1 MPSTAGAQH
10 RRVHCSKPRHRQL
23 FPGRSTRPRLQS
35 RGTLVTATIAL
46 AVGVLASVLLM
57 ADRPADAS
65 GSPGWLVT
73 CTAVHSLQDDPVVHP
88 GMSGMSHLH
97 DFIGNPTTIS
107 DSTYTSMTSATSG
120 CVLPSD
126 TAGYW
131 VPALYRNGVKIKP
144 GGAGVREQ
152 IYYRANNLV
161 SGTKVMP
168 FPADLRMVAG
178 NSMATSATQNPKL
191 GKEIYWGCSDNS
203 TGKLIAPPP
212 SCATGIVTLHVGF
225 PNCWDGVLT
234 HSNDTAHL
242 AYPKSGYCPSGFP
255 RALPRVIERWEYPV
269 GTRTGT
275 VTLSSGAPYTAHGDF
290 WNTWNQTRLVSLV
303 AYCLNKNI
311 DCGKPTS

>member
-107 DSTYTSMTSATSG
+107 DSTY
-120 CVLPSD
+120 
-126 TAGYW
+126 
-131 VPALYRNGVKIKP
+131 
-144 GGAGVREQ
+144 
-152 IYYRANNLV
+152 RANNLV
-161 SGTKVMP
+161 PGTKVMP